1 METRMTDFT
10 ISNHNG
16 MCRNVRLTREYMH
29 NSAAFPR
36 KQDLIILSAQFLSCF
51 SSSARQHCWWENQS
65 HLPLSSVAYSLH
77 YKCLCCPE
85 VNQTGEPI
93 QVKMGEGG
101 WFWLGRQEGE
111 KWGERPTFSFTLDQ
125 FPSLLH
131 IRNPLPPARKQV
143 AWGKRGGGRGGR
155 GEDSKEML
163 LLVAVFA

>member
-10 ISNHNG
+10 TSNHKG
-16 MCRNVRLTREYMH
+16 MCRNARLTREYMH

-36 KQDLIILSAQFLSCF
+36 KQDLIILSVQFLSHF
-51 SSSARQHCWWENQS
+51 SRSTRQHCWWEHQS

-93 QVKMGEGG
+93 PVKMGEGG

-111 KWGERPTFSFTLDQ
+111 KWGERPTFSFTPTSVPQ
-125 FPSLLH
+125 
-131 IRNPLPPARKQV
+131 PASYKELTPTSKKAGGLRK
-143 AWGKRGGGRGGR
+143 AAGGKRRQGGRQ
-155 GEDSKEML
+155 
-163 LLVAVFA
+163 